1 MVRRVIIGS
10 LIERNVYVFRVI
22 VKLNLRVSWVM
33 VLVKLSVFLKRNIM
47 RVIVIFFIF

>member
-1 MVRRVIIGS
+1 MVSRVIIGS
-10 LIERNVYVFRVI
+10 LIERNMYVFRVI
-22 VKLNLRVSWVM
+22 EVLKLRVSCVM